1 MREIFSVEEKSTL
14 SIKGMDHHTIDIIE
28 EAIER
33 SANKAVEQALLMMPK
48 ALAGLLK
55 GMNNMKKI
63 SEGYFSNPANAD
75 LKDHDDRM
83 REILADLEGKHP
95 EWLPEK
101 LLEESGKS
109 MRREINMGATIGTI
123 DASPNVGGLLNDFE
137 TSKR

>member
-1 MREIFSVEEKSTL
+1 MKIFSDEERKYFGNEGISNAQVE
-14 SIKGMDHHTIDIIE
+14 IIE
-28 EAIER
+28 NAIER
-33 SANKAVEQALLMMPK
+33 SMNKAIEQALLMMPK

-109 MRREINMGATIGTI
+109 MRKEINMGATIGSI
-123 DASPNVGGLLNDFE
+123 DASPNVGGLLNDIE
-137 TSKR
+137 TSKG